1 MVRRTLLAILAVF
14 TSVATAQAQAGGRIT
29 GTVTAADGGR
39 PIPNVQV
46 TVSGTARGALTDSA
60 GRFTIAGIPA
70 GTQSVLARS
79 IGWAQGT
86 RDVTVAAGQTVTVN
100 FVLESAPTTLN
111 PLVVT
116 GYGDVDRRR
125 VVGAVSTVPAEKL
138 RDIPTENPM
147 KSLQGRVA
155 GVEIVAASNEPG
167 AAMNVRVRGVRS
179 LTASNEPLYVVD
191 GVPISGGIQD
201 FNPQQIESIEVLKD
215 ASATAVYGSRGAN
228 GVIIVTTKKGAK
240 DGKLHTT
247 YSADVYYG
255 TQQPVQLIP
264 MMNLDQYVRY
274 MKDAAAANNQDTSLT
289 KIFTQKQQYA
299 IANNIWT
306 DWQNAVLRDGLQRS
320 LQGGLTGSSA
330 DNRFA
335 LSGNYF
341 DQKGVIP
348 GQGYSRGAGYA
359 SLEHQAKRL
368 RVGLSANASRIDTD
382 QGEGGAAYGYALA
395 MTPLGRPTNFT
406 NPDSA
411 GLLDPRP
418 DDDPLNINPVL
429 ESQSAIREQIVNR
442 VFGSAYAELQIT
454 DGLTYRV
461 NVGPDYTQ
469 LTNGCFNGPW
479 THGTCA
485 NLGANSSN
493 QGQPPQA
500 GQFNQQDFSYTVD
513 NLVRF
518 DRNIGSA
525 HHFDLTGLYSIQHD
539 RFTKDSL
546 YATNLPYPTQ
556 LWYDLGSGTAGNEVS
571 RISEW
576 ALQSYM
582 GRVNYT
588 LLDRYTASFTARAD
602 GSSRLA
608 PGHKWATFP
617 SLGLAWQLGDEPF
630 MRRFGAINSLK
641 LRGSWGVTGNTAVN
655 PYQTQ
660 GTLASKLYTFG
671 TTRVRG
677 YKPGSIP
684 NPDLKWEKT
693 ANTDIGVEYELFGS
707 RLSGSVDFYNA
718 KTTDLLLTRLLPV
731 TSGFTSTLQ
740 NVGATKNKGIELAL
754 STVNLRNWHG
764 VTWTT
769 DVNWA
774 HNENEITALQSGSKS
789 DVGNLWFVGKPI
801 NLCVPV
807 QGSLTTCRDAGDSQR
822 RIFYDYR
829 WLGVWQYKDSV
840 AMKAL
845 NANGSTFKFGDP
857 RVADVNGDGKITPD
871 DRTFLGDSY
880 PAWTG
885 SLYNRFTWK
894 GFDISGLITAKW
906 DYLFIDG
913 TPRSYF
919 GRFNNVA
926 DMDYWTPTNPTN
938 KNPAPTTG
946 AVDRLYA
953 STRLYRDG
961 SHWRIRNI
969 TAGYTLSPDWAGR
982 ISARSVR
989 FFATAQDPYVHTD
1002 YIGIDP
1008 EVGGAVPTLRTLLVG
1023 SNIAW

>member
-29 GTVTAADGGR
+29 GTVTSADGGR
-39 PIPNVQV
+39 PIPLVQV
-46 TVSGTARGALTDSA
+46 TVTGTARGALTDSA
-60 GRFTIAGIPA
+60 GRFTITGVPA
-70 GTQSVLARS
+70 GTQTVLARS

-86 RDVTVAAGQTVTVN
+86 KEVPVVAGQSVTVN
-100 FVLESAPTTLN
+100 FALESAPTQLN

-125 VVGAVSTVPAEKL
+125 VVGAVATVPAEKL
-138 RDIPTENPM
+138 LEIPTENPM

-155 GVEIVAASNEPG
+155 GVEIVAATNEPG

-179 LTASNEPLYVVD
+179 LTASNDPLFVVD

-201 FNPQQIESIEVLKD
+201 FNPQQIESIDVLKD
-215 ASATAVYGSRGAN
+215 AAATAVYGSRGAN
-228 GVIIVTTKKGAK
+228 GVIIVTTKKGTK
-240 DGKLHTT
+240 DGKLHTS
-247 YSADVYYG
+247 YNADVYYG

-274 MKDAAAANNQDTSLT
+274 MKDAAAANSQDTSLA
-289 KIFTQKQQYA
+289 KIFTAKQQYA
-299 IANNIWT
+299 IQNNIWT
-306 DWQNAVLRDGLQRS
+306 DWQDAVLRDGLQRS
-320 LQGGLTGSSA
+320 LQAGLTGSTT

-348 GQGYSRGAGYA
+348 GQGYKRGAGYA
-359 SLEHQAKRL
+359 SVEHQSRRL

-382 QGEGGAAYGYALA
+382 QGEGGAAYGYVLA

-418 DDDPLNINPVL
+418 DDDQLNINPVL

-442 VFGSAYAELQIT
+442 VFGSVYAELQIT

-469 LTNGCFNGPW
+469 LTNGCYNGPW

-500 GQFNQQDFSYTVD
+500 GQFNQQDFAYTVD
-513 NLVRF
+513 NLVRY
-518 DRNIGSA
+518 DHNLGVA
-525 HHFDLTGLYSIQHD
+525 HHLDLTGLYSIQHD

-588 LLDRYTASFTARAD
+588 LLDKYTASFTVRAD

-671 TTRVRG
+671 AARVRG
-677 YKPGSIP
+677 YKPGTIP

-693 ANTDIGVEYELFGS
+693 ANTDIGLEYALFDS
-707 RLSGSVDFYNA
+707 RVSGSVDVYNS
-718 KTTDLLLTRLLPV
+718 TTDDLLLTRLLPV

-740 NVGATKNKGIELAL
+740 NVGATKNKGVELTL

-764 VTWTT
+764 VTWTM

-774 HNENEITALQSGSKS
+774 HNENEITALQTGSKS
-789 DVGNLWFVGKPI
+789 DVGNLWFVGKSI
-801 NLCVPV
+801 NLCNPI
-807 QGSLTTCRDAGDSQR
+807 QGSASACTGDPQR
-822 RIFYDYR
+822 RIFYDYK
-829 WLGVWQYKDSV
+829 WQGVWQYKDSL
-840 AMKAL
+840 AMKAF

-857 RVADVNGDGKITPD
+857 RVADINGDGKITTD

-906 DYLFIDG
+906 DYMFIDG

-926 DMDYWTPTNPTN
+926 DLDYWTPTNPTN

-946 AVDRLYA
+946 ATDRLYA
-953 STRLYRDG
+953 NTRLYRDG

-969 TAGYTLSPDWAGR
+969 TAGYTLNPDWAGR

-1008 EVGGAVPTLRTLLVG
+1008 EVGGAVPTLRTILIG